1 MMGHKEKL
9 KGSAE
14 YDALTGW
21 RKLLKFRAGQVKK
34 IKKSFWKRIRKKYKK
49 ELDFLD

>member
-1 MMGHKEKL
+1 MGHKEKL

-21 RKLLKFRAGQVKK
+21 RKFLNFRAGQVKK
-34 IKKSFWKRIRKKYKK
+34 IKRSFWKRIRKKYNKD
-49 ELDFLD
+49 LDFSE